1 MGIRVGIDTGGTF
14 TDLVASDAASGRT
27 WVAKVPSNP
36 ANPVS
41 AVAAAL
47 ESASFDAADVEHVVV
62 GTTIGIN
69 AVLTRRGA
77 RVIYLTTRGFEDI
90 PFIQRINRKYHYDF
104 SWKKPTPMV
113 RRRDCIGAP
122 ERLDE
127 EGRRDRAARPRG
139 AARGAARGRAR
150 GRRRRRRGLLPV
162 QLPQPGAR
170 AADARAAGRAAAR
183 RAGVALARGGADL
196 ARVRARHDDD
206 RRRVPE
212 AADPGLRRRP
222 RPGARE
228 RRARRRPGR
237 C

>member
-1 MGIRVGIDTGGTF
+1 M
-14 TDLVASDAASGRT
+14 
-27 WVAKVPSNP
+27 PSNP

-47 ESASFDAADVEHVVV
+47 ESASFDARTSRHVVV

-77 RVIYLTTRGFEDI
+77 RVVYLTTRGFEDI

-127 EGRRDRAARPRG
+127 EGR
-139 AARGAARGRAR
+139 GRSS
-150 GRRRRRRGLLPV
+150 PST
-162 QLPQPGAR
+162 
-170 AADARAAGRAAAR
+170 AR
-183 RAGVALARGGADL
+183 RCGPCCS
-196 ARVRARHDDD
+196 
-206 RRRVPE
+206 RRC
-212 AADPGLRRRP
+212 RRTP
-222 RPGARE
+222 ASPWPSATCS
-228 RRARRRPGR
+228 AT
-237 C
+237 